1 MHPQSSPE
9 SLIVAP
15 SGAVELARE
24 QIDLLKRTIARG
36 TTDDEFRLFLE
47 ACKRR
52 RFDPFSKLIYPVKR
66 WDSATRTE
74 VMALQSSID
83 SFRLIA
89 ERTGRYAGQVGPFW
103 CGKDGVWKD
112 VWLDDA
118 PPAAARVGVLRP
130 DFKEPLY
137 AVALWN
143 AYAQKKKDGTLTQFW
158 SKMGPLMLG
167 KCAEALAL
175 RRAFPEDLA
184 GLVTAD
190 EMEQAGPQREPEELP
205 GVAAPQLPPSNP
217 IPDPA
222 FAAQRHAERI
232 ARGEDP
238 DKFTGQ
244 AATDQVVAE
253 MQGASAAKVAKTVAK
268 AQKMAIQTW
277 EWQPRTFIET
287 AIPVNLGTWAS
298 WRDKELPEKG
308 ALRKACASKGPTTWR
323 TAAQGNKSGGR
334 HNLLLAAVT
343 SFQKSKP
350 EGDAPLDYQRAAC
363 ALAILLAGI
372 ESVPDE
378 HPDTTE
384 ADLFQEPEPAQ

>member
-9 SLIVAP
+9 PLIVAP

-52 RFDPFSKLIYPVKR
+52 RFDPFSRLIYPVKR
-66 WDSATRTE
+66 GG
-74 VMALQSSID
+74 VMSLQSSID

-89 ERTGRYAGQVGPFW
+89 ERSGKYAGQIGPQW
-103 CGKDGVWKD
+103 CGKDGEWKD
-112 VWLDDA
+112 VWLA
-118 PPAAARVGVLRP
+118 SEPPAAARVGVLRG

-137 AVALWN
+137 AVALWSS
-143 AYAQKKKDGTLTQFW
+143 YHVPGPFW
-158 SKMGPLMLG
+158 QRMGPLMLG

-217 IPDPA
+217 IQDPA

-238 DKFTGQ
+238 NKFTGQ
-244 AATDQVVAE
+244 AVTDQVVTE
-253 MQGASAAKVAKTVAK
+253 MQEASAAKAAKAVTK

-277 EWQPRTFIET
+277 EWQPHTFIET

-298 WRDKELPEKG
+298 WRDQELPKTG

-323 TAAQGNKSGGR
+323 TAAQGKKGGGR

-350 EGDAPLDYQRAAC
+350 EGEAPLDYQRAAC

-378 HPDTTE
+378 HPDQDPNNGAE
-384 ADLFQEPEPAQ
+384 ANLFQELDPYQ